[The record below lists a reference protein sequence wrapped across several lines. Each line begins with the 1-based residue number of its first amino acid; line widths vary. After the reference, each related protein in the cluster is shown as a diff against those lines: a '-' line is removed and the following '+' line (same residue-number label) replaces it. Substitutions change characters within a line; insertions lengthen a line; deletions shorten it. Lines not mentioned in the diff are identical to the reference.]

1 MDCMQRRPV
10 DCTCEN
16 ANKGAAYAR
25 ACVRLR
31 MGMDAGWTCQRL
43 ASEGMIVLY
52 LCALVGVRC
61 RCKQLKHLRQMS

>member
-1 MDCMQRRPV
+1 MRVHVC
-10 DCTCEN
+10 
-16 ANKGAAYAR
+16 AYVWEWMR
-25 ACVRLR
+25 VGRVSIS
-31 MGMDAGWTCQRL
+31 L